1 MTREEILAKWPGLS
15 EQMIE
20 RLQRPWSLERAL
32 ADIARQVSESSPQ
45 DTRLTGEECC
55 NQDCSDNSRN

>member
-32 ADIARQVSESSPQ
+32 ADIARQVSESYPQ
-45 DTRLTGEECC
+45 DENPSNAE
-55 NQDCSDNSRN
+55 DSDES